1 MNKEFIKKMRQAN
14 QLQREAIVSLLPD
27 AMRDHLQV
35 IRSEMKAMAGDLVKE
50 TAKKEMEYYQETSVV
65 NGETKGKSV
74 NKVNIQ

>member
-14 QLQREAIVSLLPD
+14 QLQREAIASLLPD
-27 AMRDHLQV
+27 GMQDHLQV

-50 TAKKEMEYYQETSVV
+50 TAKKGMEYYQETSVV

>member
-14 QLQREAIVSLLPD
+14 QLQREAIASLLPD
-27 AMRDHLQV
+27 GMQDHLQV